1 MGGFGSSPR
10 VRGKHDAVPAIH
22 GHGRIIP
29 ARAGQT
35 QPCRIH
41 RRGVADHP
49 RACGANLV
57 EQGQRQIPAGS
68 SPRVRGKRCDERFDG
83 LHHRIIPARAG
94 QTLSSFLRMCWDPDH
109 PRACGA
115 NAGWR
120 GLVKSGNGSSPRVRG
135 KQDHCQRNQLPY
147 RIIPARAGQTFA
159 IQIISL
165 RTTDH
170 PRACGANQ
178 GGPAD
183 HHHHQGS
190 SPRVRGKPG
199 FDACDV
205 DGFRIIPARA
215 GQTVWAC
222 RSSIRRPDHPRACG
236 ANAPDTSM
244 RKPTTGSS
252 PRVRGKPGRLSDE
265 RRGVR
270 IIPARA
276 GQTTRG

>member
-1 MGGFGSSPR
+1 MRGKLPARPIPLDARRIIPARAGQTGTRPESPRTATDHPRACGANNSHTVSPHWRVGSSPRVRGKRTAAKAAGAAPRIIPARAGQTRSRPLRHSSAPDHPRACGANSPCLTVTPERVGSSPR

-94 QTLSSFLRMCWDPDH
+94 QTRSGSCRHTPPPDH

-115 NAGWR
+115 NDQPEVGFD
-120 GLVKSGNGSSPRVRG
+120 LCV
-135 KQDHCQRNQLPY
+135 
-147 RIIPARAGQTFA
+147 
-159 IQIISL
+159 
-165 RTTDH
+165 
-170 PRACGANQ
+170 
-178 GGPAD
+178 
-183 HHHHQGS
+183 GS
-190 SPRVRGKPG
+190 SPRVRGKP
-199 FDACDV
+199 V
-205 DGFRIIPARA
+205 
-215 GQTVWAC
+215 
-222 RSSIRRPDHPRACG
+222 
-236 ANAPDTSM
+236 NAM
-244 RKPTTGSS
+244 
-252 PRVRGKPGRLSDE
+252 VL
-265 RRGVR
+265 
-270 IIPARA
+270 
-276 GQTTRG
+276 